1 MLLWVFAIGDYVL
14 YCVRITAAISLALFL
29 APVDPLAQNI
39 IAPPVVPAAQTG
51 AVQYSLQ
58 GRVLSA
64 DGAPVV
70 RAEIWIGQ
78 QQVAT
83 DATGKFQ
90 VRLPRG
96 TYELRVHTAQST
108 YHSLVVE
115 VDQDETI
122 DIHMPAD
129 VSIVVRGGVT
139 SDIELPDPSTVGY
152 DAKDLIAANPGRP
165 GVPFSVPGF
174 PAESASGG
182 IKAPQYFAPGVA
194 GDHGVPIAQ
203 YFDIAGFLFQNNL
216 TANAHGN
223 GYSDPNVL
231 IPTTV
236 SAITVDDA
244 AFNALYGDHAVNLA
258 VTYYLGDRFRPF
270 LAATTD
276 GRDVDLQGAWS
287 PKNPRIRE
295 WAAFEASI
303 GNGFLARPEERE
315 QYKLNWYRTWTPGKH
330 ELTAFFLAYYGFS
343 RIPGLIPL
351 YTPVTDDTLDPRQM
365 DLTHTTLSVLTDRWH
380 PSPTQ
385 QLQLSGYLRTYSL
398 DLKSNF
404 GLGLIRQSEFRTV
417 AGANATYNWRFA
429 PHYTLLAGLD
439 FRRDA
444 PRGLDLAK
452 VNANGVFQLVT
463 SNDLTIT
470 DTAPLL
476 ALNGIVNRN
485 LQVYAGVR
493 RDQIDF
499 KNVDY
504 LTPANSFDHWPGLTS
519 PKLTVTLGRPDAE
532 VLPSVAFSFA
542 KAFHANDPRIGTGT
556 AEPSLTT
563 TSRAYQLVA
572 TKLLDGTEFRV
583 LLEHIT
589 NSEEFAN
596 IDPDTGLQQA
606 LGPSLNRF
614 FTVGA
619 KRRSGWGFWQASYS
633 QANAT
638 DFQLHQPVP
647 EAPRLIVDALGELD
661 HLPWGIQG
669 QAEFDY
675 VGEKP
680 LGDGFNAVPVR
691 EIRLNFQKV
700 FGDGH
705 WIAALSGL
713 LANGAT
719 GQTLE
724 TFALPDEPAPI
735 ERIVGV
741 PLRSYGS
748 ASLVYQF

>member
-1 MLLWVFAIGDYVL
+1 MLFFGFAIGDHVL
-14 YCVRITAAISLALFL
+14 FCVRLAAAISLGFLLSPVALL
-29 APVDPLAQNI
+29 TQNI
-39 IAPPVVPAAQTG
+39 IAPVLPAAQPS
-51 AVQYSLQ
+51 AVRYTLQ
-58 GRVLSA
+58 GRILSA
-64 DGAPVV
+64 DGKPVPH
-70 RAEIWIGQ
+70 AEVWIGQ
-78 QQVAT
+78 QKVST
-83 DATGKFQ
+83 DTSGQFQ
-90 VRLPRG
+90 VTVARG
-96 TYELRVHTAQST
+96 TYELRVHTTQSA

-115 VDQDETI
+115 VEQDETI
-122 DIHMPAD
+122 DINMPANA
-129 VSIVVRGGVT
+129 SIVVRGGVT
-139 SDIELPDPSTVGY
+139 ADIGMPDPSTVGY

-165 GVPFSVPGF
+165 GVPFSIPGF
-174 PAESASGG
+174 PAETASGG

-203 YFDIAGFLFQNNL
+203 YFNIAGFLFQNNL

-236 SAITVDDA
+236 SAVTVDDA

-287 PKNPRIRE
+287 PKNPRVRE
-295 WAAFEASI
+295 WAAFEASM
-303 GNGFLARPEERE
+303 GNGFLARPEERQ
-315 QYKLNWYRTWTPGKH
+315 QYKLNGYRTWTPGRH

-343 RIPGLIPL
+343 RVPGLIPL
-351 YTPVTDDTLDPRQM
+351 DTPVTDDTIDPRQM
-365 DLTHTTLSVLTDRWH
+365 DLTHTTLSVLTDRWR
-380 PSPTQ
+380 PSRSQ

-404 GLGLIRQSEFRTV
+404 GQGLIRQSEFRTV
-417 AGANATYNWRFA
+417 AGANATYDWRFA

-452 VNANGVFQLVT
+452 VNASGVFQPVT

-470 DTAPLL
+470 DTAPFL

-493 RDQIDF
+493 RDQMNF
-499 KNVDY
+499 NNVDR
-504 LTPANSFDHWPGLTS
+504 LTPANSFHHWPGLTN
-519 PKLTVTLGRPDAE
+519 PKLSVTLGRPDAE
-532 VLPSVAFSFA
+532 YLPSVAFSFA

-556 AEPSLTT
+556 SEPSLTT

-572 TKLLDGTEFRV
+572 TKLLAGTQFRV

-589 NSEEFAN
+589 NSQEFAN
-596 IDPDTGLQQA
+596 IDPDTGLQEA

-619 KRRSGWGFWQASYS
+619 MRRSHWGFWQASYS

-638 DFQLHQPVP
+638 DLQLHQPVP

-661 HLPWGIQG
+661 HLPWGMQG

-680 LGDGFNAVPVR
+680 LGDGFNAVPVQ
-691 EIRLNFQKV
+691 EIRLYFQKV

-705 WIAALSGL
+705 WIAALSGQ

-724 TFALPDEPAPI
+724 TFALPEEPVPT

-741 PLRSYGS
+741 PLRSYGG
-748 ASLVYQF
+748 ATLTYQF

>member
-1 MLLWVFAIGDYVL
+1 MLF
-14 YCVRITAAISLALFL
+14 CVRITAAISLASFL
-29 APVDPLAQNI
+29 APVAALAQNI
-39 IAPPVVPAAQTG
+39 IAPPVLPAAQTG
-51 AVQYSLQ
+51 AVQYILQ

-64 DGAPVV
+64 DDAPVAH
-70 RAEIWIGQ
+70 AEIWIGQ

-90 VRLPRG
+90 VTLPRG
-96 TYELRVHTAQST
+96 TYELRAHTAQST

-129 VSIVVRGGVT
+129 ASIVVRGGVT
-139 SDIELPDPSTVGY
+139 ADIELPDPSTVGY

-174 PAESASGG
+174 PVETASGG

-270 LAATTD
+270 LVATKD
-276 GRDVDLQGAWS
+276 GHDVDLQGAWS

-330 ELTAFFLAYYGFS
+330 ELTAFFLGYYGFS
-343 RIPGLIPL
+343 RVPGLIPL

-365 DLTHTTLSVLTDRWH
+365 DLTHTTLSILTDRWH
-380 PSPTQ
+380 PSQSQ

-417 AGANATYNWRFA
+417 AGANATYDWRFA

-470 DTAPLL
+470 DTAPFL

-504 LTPANSFDHWPGLTS
+504 LTPSNSFDHWPGLTS
-519 PKLTVTLGRPDAE
+519 PKLSVTLGRPDAE
-532 VLPSVAFSFA
+532 FLPSVAFSFA

-619 KRRSGWGFWQASYS
+619 KRRSDWGFWQASYS
-633 QANAT
+633 HANAT
-638 DFQLHQPVP
+638 DLQLHQPVP

-700 FGDGH
+700 FSDGH

>member
-1 MLLWVFAIGDYVL
+1 MLSLGFAIGGYVL
-14 YCVRITAAISLALFL
+14 FCLRVTAAASLAFLLFAATL
-29 APVDPLAQNI
+29 LSQNI
-39 IAPPVVPAAQTG
+39 IAPVLPGAQPS
-51 AVQYSLQ
+51 AVRYTLQ
-58 GRVLSA
+58 GRVFSA
-64 DGAPVV
+64 VGTPVAH
-70 RAEIWIGQ
+70 AEVWIGQ
-78 QQVAT
+78 QQAAT

-90 VRLPRG
+90 VTLSRG
-96 TYELRVHTAQST
+96 TYELRVRTPQST

-115 VDQDETI
+115 VDQDKTI
-122 DIHMPAD
+122 DINMPANA
-129 VSIVVRGGVT
+129 SIVVRGGVT
-139 SDIELPDPSTVGY
+139 ADIELPDPSTVGY

-165 GVPFSVPGF
+165 GAPFSIPGF
-174 PAESASGG
+174 PVETASSG

-231 IPTTV
+231 IPTIV

-276 GRDVDLQGAWS
+276 GRDADVQGVWS

-303 GNGFLARPEERE
+303 GNGFLARPEERQ

-330 ELTAFFLAYYGFS
+330 ELTAFVLAYYGFS
-343 RIPGLIPL
+343 RVPGLISL

-365 DLTHTTLSVLTDRWH
+365 DLTHTTLSVFTDRWR

-417 AGANATYNWRFA
+417 AGANATYDWRFA

-470 DTAPLL
+470 DTAPFL
-476 ALNGIVNRN
+476 ALNGIVNHD

-504 LTPANSFDHWPGLTS
+504 LTPTNSFDHWPGLTS
-519 PKLTVTLGRPDAE
+519 PKLSVTLGRPDAE
-532 VLPSVAFSFA
+532 FLPSVAFSFA

-556 AEPSLTT
+556 TEPSLTT

-572 TKLLDGTEFRV
+572 TKLLAGTEFRV
-583 LLEHIT
+583 VLEHIT

-614 FTVGA
+614 FTIGV
-619 KRRSGWGFWQASYS
+619 KRRSQWGFWQASYS

-638 DFQLHQPVP
+638 DLQLHQPVP

-669 QAEFDY
+669 QAQFDY
-675 VGEKP
+675 VGAKP

-691 EIRLNFQKV
+691 EIRLYFQKA

-705 WIAALSGL
+705 WIAALDGL

-724 TFALPDEPAPI
+724 TFALPDEPAPT

>member
-1 MLLWVFAIGDYVL
+1 MLF
-14 YCVRITAAISLALFL
+14 CVRITAAISLALFL
-29 APVDPLAQNI
+29 APVAALAQNI
-39 IAPPVVPAAQTG
+39 IAPPVLPAAQTG
-51 AVQYSLQ
+51 AVQYILQ

-64 DGAPVV
+64 DGAPVAH
-70 RAEIWIGQ
+70 AEIWIGQ

-90 VRLPRG
+90 VTLPRG
-96 TYELRVHTAQST
+96 TYELRAHTAQST

-129 VSIVVRGGVT
+129 ASIVVRGGVT
-139 SDIELPDPSTVGY
+139 ADIELPDPSTVGY

-174 PAESASGG
+174 PVETASGG

-270 LAATTD
+270 LVATKD
-276 GRDVDLQGAWS
+276 GHDVDLQGAWS

-330 ELTAFFLAYYGFS
+330 ELTAFFLGYYGFS
-343 RIPGLIPL
+343 RVPGLIPL

-365 DLTHTTLSVLTDRWH
+365 DLTHTTLSILTDRWH
-380 PSPTQ
+380 PSQSQ

-417 AGANATYNWRFA
+417 AGANATYDWRFA

-470 DTAPLL
+470 DTAPFL

-504 LTPANSFDHWPGLTS
+504 LTPSNSFDHWPGLTS
-519 PKLTVTLGRPDAE
+519 PKLSVTLGRPDAE
-532 VLPSVAFSFA
+532 FLPSVAFSFA

-619 KRRSGWGFWQASYS
+619 KRRSDWGFWQASYS
-633 QANAT
+633 HANAT
-638 DFQLHQPVP
+638 DLQLHQPVP

-700 FGDGH
+700 FSDGH